1 MLLHVVK
8 AGATVYVVFRG
19 LARMSCAFL
28 LTRKTAAILR
38 IHTASLAEQILAG
51 VARRMRCLRTADSAN
66 YYGRCFMND
75 PEIEQRFHL
84 MQKEIGATAALLK
97 ETKVDLTAAIG
108 SLRIEIE
115 ILKTYM
121 ERYHPEFAKTYPR
134 LREEAIQAID
144 PEWIGAEA
152 D

>member
-1 MLLHVVK
+1 
-8 AGATVYVVFRG
+8 
-19 LARMSCAFL
+19 
-28 LTRKTAAILR
+28 
-38 IHTASLAEQILAG
+38 
-51 VARRMRCLRTADSAN
+51 
-66 YYGRCFMND
+66 MND

-84 MQKEIGATAALLK
+84 MQKEIEATAALLK